1 PLFQVLFNLIN
12 VPMEPLRLPGL
23 TESPLAA
30 VGADSKF
37 DMTFYVEE
45 IGGEVA
51 FHLVYNADLF
61 DGGRMVELLSQIES
75 VLSQAAADPEL
86 PIGSLSLLTAAA
98 AALLPHPER
107 PLGATWQGAF
117 HGQFAAQARRL
128 PGKLAVSDAAGSES
142 GATNLTYAELDAESN
157 RLAHWLVAGGV
168 AKGDVVAIHAHRGA
182 PLVVAVIGVLK
193 AGGVFLLLDPAY
205 PPRRQAELLG
215 LGGARAFVHLAAT
228 GELPEPLAAAVAA
241 LPCRITLG
249 AAGGRGGRLP
259 QLAGWPA
266 TDPGVAVGPDDP
278 CVLTFTSGSTGVP
291 KGVLGRHGS
300 LAHFAPW
307 AARRFGLSAADLSAM
322 TSGLAHDPM
331 QRDICVPLQLGATLC
346 IPDPVALW
354 SSGWLAGWLRREAIT
369 FVNLT
374 PAMVQLLTEREP
386 GAAGD
391 GPVPVP
397 SLRHAFLVGD
407 VLTRRQVER
416 LVELA
421 PAVTCVNLYGS
432 TEGQRAVSH
441 HVTNP
446 APAGGR
452 PGGGGGLEEREV
464 LPLGRGI
471 DEVEL
476 LVLDRQRRVAGIGE
490 LGELAIRS
498 QHLALGYLGDPV
510 QTAQRFVVNPGTGLA
525 ADRIYLTGDLGRY
538 LPDGEAEF
546 VARADNQVKIRG
558 FRIEPA
564 EIEMALARHPGLREV
579 AVIARADRGGD
590 KRLVAYVVAAGAE
603 APAPSALQDFLR
615 QALPEYMV
623 PGAWVTLPALPL
635 TANGKLDRRALPE
648 PAAAGAGDEAGY
660 VAPATA
666 AELAVAEIWQD
677 VLGVERVGVHDKF
690 FHLGGH
696 SLLLVRVQGRL
707 AERFGKPLSIL
718 DLFKYPDVAS
728 LARFLAAE
736 PAALGAPETTAAE
749 EPDAAREQQL
759 ELGKTRRRQRL
770 AMRGDPDPAAPAAPA
785 GGEI

>member
-1 PLFQVLFNLIN
+1 
-12 VPMEPLRLPGL
+12 
-23 TESPLAA
+23 
-30 VGADSKF
+30 
-37 DMTFYVEE
+37 
-45 IGGEVA
+45 
-51 FHLVYNADLF
+51 
-61 DGGRMVELLSQIES
+61 
-75 VLSQAAADPEL
+75 
-86 PIGSLSLLTAAA
+86 
-98 AALLPHPER
+98 
-107 PLGATWQGAF
+107 
-117 HGQFAAQARRL
+117 
-128 PGKLAVSDAAGSES
+128 
-142 GATNLTYAELDAESN
+142 
-157 RLAHWLVAGGV
+157 
-168 AKGDVVAIHAHRGA
+168 
-182 PLVVAVIGVLK
+182 
-193 AGGVFLLLDPAY
+193 
-205 PPRRQAELLG
+205 
-215 LGGARAFVHLAAT
+215 
-228 GELPEPLAAAVAA
+228 
-241 LPCRITLG
+241 
-249 AAGGRGGRLP
+249 
-259 QLAGWPA
+259 
-266 TDPGVAVGPDDP
+266 VGPDDP

-307 AARRFGLSAADLSAM
+307 AARRFGLSAADRSAM

-441 HVTNP
+441 HVTDP

-498 QHLALGYLGDPV
+498 QHLALGYLGDPA

-564 EIEMALARHPGLREV
+564 EIEMALARHPGLREA

-603 APAPSALQDFLR
+603 APAASALQDFLR